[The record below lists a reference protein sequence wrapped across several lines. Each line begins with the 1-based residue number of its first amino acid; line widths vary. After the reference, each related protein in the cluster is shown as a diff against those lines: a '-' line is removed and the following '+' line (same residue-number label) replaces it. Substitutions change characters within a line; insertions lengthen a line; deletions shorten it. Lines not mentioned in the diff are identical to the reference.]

1 MLISVES
8 HSRNCIMMF
17 CQRANRLI
25 QRIYFEAVFTAQ
37 HDRLVIMKL
46 KRTRLLKNLCWIGV
60 SGALPSIGP

>member
-1 MLISVES
+1 
-8 HSRNCIMMF
+8 MMF